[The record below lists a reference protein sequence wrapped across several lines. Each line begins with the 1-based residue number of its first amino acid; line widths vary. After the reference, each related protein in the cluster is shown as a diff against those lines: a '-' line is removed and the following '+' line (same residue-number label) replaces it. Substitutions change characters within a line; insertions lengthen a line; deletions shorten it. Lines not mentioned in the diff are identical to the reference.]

1 MRKKNPNIIRVGDI
15 VNIVN
20 PRIFIRCG
28 YNLTKDD
35 LRPEIDEKYGKQ
47 IHAFIKS
54 IPILKSRS
62 YDSVRDVIVYDYM
75 VHKRFGGN
83 ERKIFTE
90 IKEISKDKKY
100 RVVSI
105 KFVKTGIYVP
115 GSTSWTGEYE
125 DFFPP
130 YLSYEQTHKIL
141 SIKIVERGFYSW
153 NNYYFEIEANNV
165 RKENKDE

>member
-1 MRKKNPNIIRVGDI
+1 MRKKDPNIIRVGDI

-75 VHKRFGGN
+75 VHN
-83 ERKIFTE
+83 W
-90 IKEISKDKKY
+90 SLD
-100 RVVSI
+100 S
-105 KFVKTGIYVP
+105 
-115 GSTSWTGEYE
+115 
-125 DFFPP
+125 
-130 YLSYEQTHKIL
+130 
-141 SIKIVERGFYSW
+141 
-153 NNYYFEIEANNV
+153 A
-165 RKENKDE
+165 